1 MSLIQEAIALISTGF
16 EIRAAS
22 ADDLSSTISL
32 GEEQGEFV
40 INTSGNF
47 QRFHH
52 AAHAVISFRHLVGRA
67 GLSNAVGDVR
77 YQAMFPRGSSLG
89 WAPIPVNRTGQ
100 LA

>member
-1 MSLIQEAIALISTGF
+1 MSLIQEAIALLTDGF
-16 EIRAAS
+16 QIQAPAT
-22 ADDLSSTISL
+22 DLSHTIVL
-32 GEEQGEFV
+32 AAEQGEFV
-40 INTSGNF
+40 LHTADDH

-89 WAPIPVNRTGQ
+89 WSPIPFASLRRSG
-100 LA
+100 